1 MIVGE
6 QLETKER
13 RREERR
19 ACVDLWLDIIL
30 DSAVGTGVP
39 LRVKV
44 VNLSDGGICLISDE
58 PLELGQIIRFSEGMP
73 AALGTVVWTSQSKVV
88 CKAGVRLNSGT

>member
-1 MIVGE
+1 MVGE
-6 QLETKER
+6 QRGTKER

-30 DSAVGTGVP
+30 DSAAGAGVP

-44 VNLSDGGICLISDE
+44 VNLSDGGICLISDQ
-58 PLELGQIIRFSEGMP
+58 PLELGQIIRFPEGLP

-88 CKAGVRLNSGT
+88 CKAGVRLDFGT

>member
-6 QLETKER
+6 QLEAKER

-30 DSAVGTGVP
+30 DSAAGVGVP

-44 VNLSDGGICLISDE
+44 INLSDGGICLVSDQ
-58 PLELGQIIRFSEGMP
+58 PLELGQIIRFPRGLP
-73 AALGTVVWTSQSKVV
+73 ATLGTVVWTSQSKVV

>member
-1 MIVGE
+1 MGE
-6 QLETKER
+6 PREIKER

-30 DSAVGTGVP
+30 DSAVGAGVS

-44 VNLSDGGICLISDE
+44 INLSDGGVCLISDQ
-58 PLELGQIIRFSEGMP
+58 PLELGQVIRFPRGLP
-73 AALGTVVWTSQSKVV
+73 ADLGTVVWTSQSKVV
-88 CKAGVRLNSGT
+88 CKAGVRLDFGT

>member
-1 MIVGE
+1 MVGE
-6 QLETKER
+6 QRGAKER

-30 DSAVGTGVP
+30 DSAVGAGVP
-39 LRVKV
+39 LRVKLI
-44 VNLSDGGICLISDE
+44 NLSDGGVCLISDQ
-58 PLELGQIIRFSEGMP
+58 PLELGQIIRFPKGLP

-88 CKAGVRLNSGT
+88 CKAGVRLDSGT